1 MRREFYLSCCPGTR
15 ARAPTPNPVREKHG
29 GRLVWKLQRDEVQAY
44 WPIQESRNYI
54 DKSSTLVRTVM
65 DPGPQGNKRKEQ

>member
-1 MRREFYLSCCPGTR
+1 M
-15 ARAPTPNPVREKHG
+15 
-29 GRLVWKLQRDEVQAY
+29 WKLQRDEVQAY